1 LDEVRGRRIAA
12 NVLPVVRQIQAAGVT
27 GLKRTADAL
36 NDAVCAP
43 RAAMRGTARCAVR
56 DYALAETRHEE
67 VIANGDHR

>member
-1 LDEVRGRRIAA
+1 MRPAVAGAPPSPRTI
-12 NVLPVVRQIQAAGVT
+12 VRQIQAAGVS
-27 GLKRTADAL
+27 GLQNLADAL

-43 RAAMRGTARCAVR
+43 HAAMRGTARCAVR